1 MRTSD
6 LQKKISRQSG
16 HFDFKGS
23 TREIQIPAELHSWLF
38 ALEDCRLAPPRLRN
52 LGSIAAMGK
61 FFFNF
66 LSLQRAN
73 EIYWKEKCGFS
84 MHFKIKEITSIE
96 KFQILKI
103 FSVFLWFFNLGRFQT
118 VTVTWHLHESESV
131 KPGVFNG
138 TFWNELRL
146 FESPEPSTSKRTP
159 HLVLPDCITK
169 WWYRDPG

>member
-1 MRTSD
+1 MDILILRRAPGKYRFRLNYIPGS
-6 LQKKISRQSG
+6 LHWRIVGWRPPSKK
-16 HFDFKGS
+16 
-23 TREIQIPAELHSWLF
+23 SWIHRCHG
-38 ALEDCRLAPPRLRN
+38 EN
-52 LGSIAAMGK
+52 
-61 FFFNF
+61 FFYF
-66 LSLQRAN
+66 LSLQRVN

-96 KFQILKI
+96 KVQISKI
-103 FSVFLWFFNLGRFQT
+103 FSVFLGFFNLGRFQT

-169 WWYRDPG
+169 WWYRDPV